1 MNIKA
6 EEWAELMA
14 KVKQA
19 NKRIENQPA
28 DDDAIPNNWQEEQT
42 RDIEEMNEDRIKH
55 PFARC
60 WDDQTDEEVQ
70 TEHWNKE
77 RV

>member
-1 MNIKA
+1 LNIKA

-28 DDDAIPNNWQEEQT
+28 DDDAIPDNWQELQA
-42 RDIEEMNEDRIKH
+42 RDMEELANEDFSE
-55 PFARC
+55 PNQEGEF
-60 WDDQTDEEVQ
+60 DEELRI
-70 TEHWNKE
+70 HNKWE
-77 RV
+77 RI

>member
-1 MNIKA
+1 MRNYFREMMIDITKLQADNARA
-6 EEWAELMA
+6 EA
-14 KVKQA
+14 KHQKF
-19 NKRIENQPA
+19 KE
-28 DDDAIPNNWQEEQT
+28 NWQEEQT

>member
-28 DDDAIPNNWQEEQT
+28 DDAIPNNWQELQA
-42 RDIEEMNEDRIKH
+42 RDMEELANEDFNK
-55 PFARC
+55 PNQEGEF
-60 WDDQTDEEVQ
+60 DEELRV
-70 TEHWNKE
+70 HNKWE
-77 RV
+77 RI